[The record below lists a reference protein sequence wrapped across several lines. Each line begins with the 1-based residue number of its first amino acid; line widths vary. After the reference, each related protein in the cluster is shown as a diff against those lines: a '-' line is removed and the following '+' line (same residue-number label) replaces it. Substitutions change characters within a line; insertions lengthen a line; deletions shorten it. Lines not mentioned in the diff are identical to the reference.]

1 MFLRHTPSPS
11 MYYTQGGRGL
21 TDRQTEYKVERIKRV
36 SSPVLVFYYK
46 EIYATTG
53 RMLLLLLLCKVRT
66 WLELSKTSSVPPSLC
81 PTSSRCV
88 LHVHCAYIQSTANHS
103 IVYSTNCKLC
113 CTQRRRRRISSFC
126 ARMCCGWRGE

>member
-1 MFLRHTPSPS
+1 

-53 RMLLLLLLCKVRT
+53 RMLLLLLCKVRT
-66 WLELSKTSSVPPSLC
+66 WLELSKTSSVSPSLPPSLRTHHAVC
-81 PTSSRCV
+81 CMYTVRTYNQLPITRLCTAQTVNCAARQGEEESPPSVRECV
-88 LHVHCAYIQSTANHS
+88 V
-103 IVYSTNCKLC
+103 
-113 CTQRRRRRISSFC
+113 
-126 ARMCCGWRGE
+126 GGGESDE